1 MLMLVEYR
9 LQNLIQEIQ
18 MINEYQSIEGLI
30 DKVKG
35 TTGFLA
41 SLFSL
46 KLGSVFLFVV
56 FAAIIAYMLF

>member
-1 MLMLVEYR
+1 VSIA

-18 MINEYQSIEGLI
+18 MTNEYQPIESLI
-30 DKVKG
+30 DNIKG

-41 SLFSL
+41 NLFSL

-56 FAAIIAYMLF
+56 FAAIIAYMMF